1 MRSVSHFQL
10 CAPVHYGA
18 IVMRFMLESRSRD
31 FSKSKEIAK
40 LINSEP
46 CHADEVAQQSPIKL
60 GVQWYGQDQSESW
73 LFQDYMTSFL
83 SGKRPT
89 SLGECCD
96 GLLTRNQRDFGP
108 QPAP

>member
-31 FSKSKEIAK
+31 SSKSKEIAK

-46 CHADEVAQQSPIKL
+46 CHPDEVAQQSPIKL
-60 GVQWYGQDQSESW
+60 GVQRYGQDQSESW

-83 SGKRPT
+83 SGKSPT

-96 GLLTRNQRDFGP
+96 GLLARNHGEFG
-108 QPAP
+108 Q